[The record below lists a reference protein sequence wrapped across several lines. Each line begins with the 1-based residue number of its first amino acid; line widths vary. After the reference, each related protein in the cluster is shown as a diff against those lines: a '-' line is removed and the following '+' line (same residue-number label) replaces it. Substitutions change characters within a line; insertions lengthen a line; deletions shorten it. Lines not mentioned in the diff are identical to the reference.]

1 MQITASE
8 FAPQQYFE
16 VRLFKTCNK
25 LELLLNKGKIII
37 IEEINYYVVY
47 TLLWNQTYSQVTVLK
62 TGKTP

>member
-47 TLLWNQTYSQVTVLK
+47 TLL
-62 TGKTP
+62 